1 MLCSFSKRLTVFSK
15 MRRASILQ
23 AVLLSVA
30 TLQLQS
36 ASGSPMTWAKPVRVQ
51 ALFTSDIVE
60 KAENYVKV
68 RIAIERLEIGMII
81 VSYMQY
87 AYEQCHLFLN

>member
-1 MLCSFSKRLTVFSK
+1 MQ
-15 MRRASILQ
+15 RASILQ

-30 TLQLQS
+30 TLQMQS

-60 KAENYVKV
+60 KAEKYVKV
-68 RIAIERLEIGMII
+68 RIAIEHFGNWYDNSLIYVLILMNNFFYFRTD
-81 VSYMQY
+81 
-87 AYEQCHLFLN
+87 